1 MSKWFGA
8 TYLLKFYESLSGKQK
23 STRCTIAILKAL
35 AQCLKYYPGPSKS
48 GKPLVTN
55 YLITLLDSRDQ
66 DVVYQ
71 SGCCW
76 LQLQQVRDNANSIGG
91 FNEKTQWHEYQ
102 IALISNLNTLLNEAY
117 PSYDDIS
124 NDIVENNKFKYFAL
138 TLEGDPVVRATQVSQ
153 RFCNLVIYL
162 QVALR

>member
-8 TYLLKFYESLSGKQK
+8 TYLLKFYESLSGKPK
-23 STRCTIAILKAL
+23 TTRCTISILKAL

-76 LQLQQVRDNANSIGG
+76 LQLQQVRDNANSVGG
-91 FNEKTQWHEYQ
+91 FNDKTQWHDYQ

-117 PSYDDIS
+117 PNYDDIS
-124 NDIVENNKFKYFAL
+124 NDIIENNKFKYFAL
-138 TLEGDPVVRATQVSQ
+138 ALEGDPVVRAIQVSQ